1 MLLTFVLKK
10 NQENVECT
18 INKNVK
24 FHLKFKRE
32 KNMKKVV
39 LILRPVNRLELSNRG
54 LFSFARLH
62 LLMKEVGSIRGAGY
76 ANLPMCLRVV

>member
-18 INKNVK
+18 INK
-24 FHLKFKRE
+24 FHLRFKRE

-62 LLMKEVGSIRGAGY
+62 LLMKEIGSIRGAGY